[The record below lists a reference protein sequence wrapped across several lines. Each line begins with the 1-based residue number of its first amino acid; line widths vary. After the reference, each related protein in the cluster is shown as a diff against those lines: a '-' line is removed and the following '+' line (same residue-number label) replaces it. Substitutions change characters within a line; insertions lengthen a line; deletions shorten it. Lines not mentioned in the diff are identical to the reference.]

1 MAMLRKYR
9 LSDSTNAKNADLR
22 QYLTISEIQDEYL
35 PISKKKIRIL
45 VKKYLPTRMLGNRI
59 FVDRAKL
66 EELLSSEDGQRL
78 DLN

>member
-1 MAMLRKYR
+1 MVAVKK
-9 LSDSTNAKNADLR
+9 AKR

-45 VKKYLPTRMLGNRI
+45 VKKHLPTRMLGNRI

>member
-9 LSDSTNAKNADLR
+9 LSDSTNAKNVDLR

>member
-1 MAMLRKYR
+1 MAVVKK
-9 LSDSTNAKNADLR
+9 AKR

-45 VKKYLPTRMLGNRI
+45 VKKYLPTRMLGSRI

-78 DLN
+78 DLK

>member
-1 MAMLRKYR
+1 MAVKKMK
-9 LSDSTNAKNADLR
+9 R
-22 QYLTISEIQDEYL
+22 QYVTIAEIQDEYL

-45 VKKYLPTRMLGNRI
+45 VKKYLPARMLGNRI

-66 EELLSSEDGQRL
+66 EELLASEDGQRL

>member
-1 MAMLRKYR
+1 MAVVKK
-9 LSDSTNAKNADLR
+9 AKR

-45 VKKYLPTRMLGNRI
+45 VKKYLPTSMLGNRI

>member
-1 MAMLRKYR
+1 MAVVKK
-9 LSDSTNAKNADLR
+9 AKR

-45 VKKYLPTRMLGNRI
+45 VKKYLPARMLGNRI

-66 EELLSSEDGQRL
+66 EELLSSEDGPTPAQFGRPRPV
-78 DLN
+78 

>member
-1 MAMLRKYR
+1 MAV
-9 LSDSTNAKNADLR
+9 AKKAKR
-22 QYLTISEIQDEYL
+22 QYLTIAEIQDEYL

-59 FVDRAKL
+59 FVDRARL

>member
-1 MAMLRKYR
+1 MAVVKK
-9 LSDSTNAKNADLR
+9 AKR

-45 VKKYLPTRMLGNRI
+45 VKKDLPTRMLGNRI

-78 DLN
+78 DLS

>member
-1 MAMLRKYR
+1 MAVVKK
-9 LSDSTNAKNADLR
+9 AKR

-45 VKKYLPTRMLGNRI
+45 VKKYLPRRMLGKRI

-78 DLN
+78 DLS

>member
-78 DLN
+78 DLS

>member
-1 MAMLRKYR
+1 MAVVKK
-9 LSDSTNAKNADLR
+9 AKR

-45 VKKYLPTRMLGNRI
+45 VKKYLPARMLGNRI

-78 DLN
+78 DLS